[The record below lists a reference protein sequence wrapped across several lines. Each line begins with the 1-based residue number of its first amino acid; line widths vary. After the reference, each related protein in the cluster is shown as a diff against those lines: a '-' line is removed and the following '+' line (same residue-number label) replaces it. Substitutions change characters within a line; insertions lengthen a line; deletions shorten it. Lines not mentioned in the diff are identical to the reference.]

1 MTALQIIGF
10 AIKASMFLIVFALG
24 LRANFEQLT
33 YLFRHPGLLLRAV
46 LSMNIIMLA
55 VAIALC
61 EWLQPHPAVRIAL
74 VTLALSPVPPI
85 LPGKQMKAGGSIDYT
100 IGLLADTAIVAIV
113 LVPLAIEFI
122 GRAFDVEMH
131 EPVGKVAT
139 IVLASIMVPLVL
151 GMLVHRFAPAAADR
165 IAHPAS
171 LIGTLVLVAACIP
184 VLVVAT
190 PQLVPLIG
198 NGVLICLVV
207 FSVVG
212 LAVGH
217 FLGGPEPDNRTVL
230 GLATSARHPAIPL
243 AIASINFPDE
253 KAVVVVVLYHLI
265 VATLVGVPYVKWRK
279 RAHAAESVA

>member
-1 MTALQIIGF
+1 MTQLQIIGL

-46 LSMNIIMLA
+46 LSMNVIMLA

-74 VTLALSPVPPI
+74 ITLALSPVPPI

-113 LVPLAIEFI
+113 LVPLAIEVI
-122 GRAFDVEMH
+122 GRTFDVEMH

-139 IVLASIMVPLVL
+139 IVFVSIVIPLVL
-151 GMLVHRFAPAAADR
+151 GMLVRRFAHSFAER
-165 IAHPAS
+165 IAHPIAV
-171 LIGTLVLVAACIP
+171 LGGVVLVVACIP
-184 VLVVAT
+184 VLIVAT
-190 PQLVPLIG
+190 PQLMPLIG

-212 LAVGH
+212 VAVGH
-217 FLGGPEPDNRTVL
+217 FLGGPDPDNRTVL

-265 VATLVGVPYVKWRK
+265 IATIVGVPYVKWRK
-279 RAHAAESVA
+279 RAHAAEHAA